1 MARSNTANV
10 KFDVQEVERL
20 AKDLSKLSGEEI
32 GKASVTALNEVID
45 RTYELSRDK
54 MISGIN
60 LSDDYLRRR
69 MTVASA
75 TPAKPVASIT
85 ASGARKA
92 MSVLGRFDAKPVLV
106 ANKKKTNTGMVGPRK
121 LPFPAG
127 QRQAG
132 VTVEV
137 TRGDVSDGFV
147 PRGFLLP
154 LKKGTEAGGNG
165 LGVFARTKEG
175 KLRHRYGP
183 SVYQLFAYQVEHIL
197 NDVTDDLEDTLT
209 EQVALAMQKAIEP

>member
-1 MARSNTANV
+1 MARDYALKIDASQVV
-10 KFDVQEVERL
+10 KLGERL
-20 AKDLSKLSGEEI
+20 AQASGEEI
-32 GKASVTALNEVID
+32 GRASVTALNEVVD
-45 RTYELSRDK
+45 RTYELARDR
-54 MISGIN
+54 MIAGIN

-69 MTVASA
+69 MTVAHA
-75 TPAKPVASIT
+75 TPGKPVASIT
-85 ASGARKA
+85 ASGARND

-106 ANKKKTNTGMVGPRK
+106 ANKKKTNAGAVGPRK

-127 QRQAG
+127 QKQAG

-137 TRGDVSDGFV
+137 TRGQTSDGFV

-154 LKKGTEAGGNG
+154 LNKGTEAGGNG

-183 SVYQLFAYQVEHIL
+183 SVYQLFAYQVERVIG
-197 NDVTDDLEDTLT
+197 DVTDDLEDTLA
-209 EQVALAMQKAIEP
+209 EQVDLALRKAIEP